1 MSDLDR
7 VANATL
13 FTDQNKDLLAKM
25 LEKALLQPLVPMEP
39 AAAQKYMERV
49 AVRTATDNQT
59 DIELFQTVQ
68 MSSSESTYVMRVA
81 LFGNTRPLVW
91 TLWTQKTASSSSPN
105 PARYASSPSQRST
118 DHHVKERIT
127 FATLVGLV
135 AYAAIA
141 TDLYLPAIPA
151 LVAEFGATASG
162 GQITLSVFMLGIA
175 VGQLLFEVLD
185 LP

>member
-7 VANATL
+7 VASATL

-49 AVRTATDNQT
+49 AVRPATDNQT

-81 LFGNTRPLVW
+81 LFGNH
-91 TLWTQKTASSSSPN
+91 QA
-105 PARYASSPSQRST
+105 
-118 DHHVKERIT
+118 I
-127 FATLVGLV
+127 GLDIMD
-135 AYAAIA
+135 AENGQFF
-141 TDLYLPAIPA
+141 IPESCPVCQ
-151 LVAEFGATASG
+151 LAEPT
-162 GQITLSVFMLGIA
+162 IN
-175 VGQLLFEVLD
+175 
-185 LP
+185 

>member
-81 LFGNTRPLVW
+81 LFGNH
-91 TLWTQKTASSSSPN
+91 QA
-105 PARYASSPSQRST
+105 
-118 DHHVKERIT
+118 I
-127 FATLVGLV
+127 GLDIMD
-135 AYAAIA
+135 AENGQFF
-141 TDLYLPAIPA
+141 IPEPCPVCQ
-151 LVAEFGATASG
+151 LAEPT
-162 GQITLSVFMLGIA
+162 IN
-175 VGQLLFEVLD
+175 
-185 LP
+185 